1 MYVYTESIAGIHIW
15 DTYIYVFHR
24 NTMRTIFFCF
34 SHIRKSIKNMMNLVN
49 ISILAHKLISFH
61 QAI

>member
-1 MYVYTESIAGIHIW
+1 MYVYTESIAGIHMYFI
-15 DTYIYVFHR
+15 
-24 NTMRTIFFCF
+24 NTMRTIFFRF
-34 SHIRKSIKNMMNLVN
+34 SHIQKDIKNMMDLAK

>member
-1 MYVYTESIAGIHIW
+1 
-15 DTYIYVFHR
+15 
-24 NTMRTIFFCF
+24 
-34 SHIRKSIKNMMNLVN
+34 MMDLAK